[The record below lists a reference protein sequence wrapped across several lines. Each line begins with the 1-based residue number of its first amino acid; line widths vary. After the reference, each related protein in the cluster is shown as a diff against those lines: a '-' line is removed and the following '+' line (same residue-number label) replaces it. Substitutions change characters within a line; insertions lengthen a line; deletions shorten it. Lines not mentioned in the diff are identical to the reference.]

1 MPHVSGCVL
10 ALDTFSHD
18 IIPNAKRD
26 SLRHIL
32 EKPEKAGRE
41 NKKKEL
47 TVWVFSS
54 LDNISKRQVEISTV
68 RKEALT

>member
-1 MPHVSGCVL
+1 MPQLSACVL

-18 IIPNAKRD
+18 IIPNAERD

-32 EKPEKAGRE
+32 ENPEKAGRE

-47 TVWVFSS
+47 TVAE
-54 LDNISKRQVEISTV
+54 NISIDKILNRQV
-68 RKEALT
+68 